1 MVVTDDKGDTRLTEE
16 GFHHAARITRNH
28 RLWEM
33 YLVTHADIA
42 PSHVDRDAEE
52 VEHVLGTEMV
62 QRLEELLERRGPVAE
77 VPPSPHLIPATVSDL
92 PPGPDEAAWSAR
104 ESGR

>member
-1 MVVTDDKGDTRLTEE
+1 
-16 GFHHAARITRNH
+16 
-28 RLWEM
+28 
-33 YLVTHADIA
+33 
-42 PSHVDRDAEE
+42 
-52 VEHVLGTEMV
+52 
-62 QRLEELLERRGPVAE
+62 VAE